1 MEQPIVSVKYSQEN
15 SPIHSHFHDSHQ
27 LIYVVKGSALIT
39 VSDKNYYANP
49 GTLVLIS
56 RLESHAIHMKTEDYS
71 RYTVQIA
78 PEIARFGDILGE
90 TLFSVLTNRP
100 EQFRHA
106 LDLSG
111 EPRVLT
117 ILEQMAAESQN
128 DDNMKSKML
137 LFLLGQLLVL
147 CCRTYPEQ
155 LPENTRNLKLV
166 QQMQH
171 YIEKNVAE
179 RLTLGALSERF
190 NMSQSYLSHL
200 FKDITGCSVIGYLT
214 AYRLLMAK
222 HYLVETDWEIGRIVE
237 KSGFSDNSNF
247 SRTFKKTTGL
257 SPSEFRKQYQR

>member
-1 MEQPIVSVKYSQEN
+1 MEQPLITVKYSREQSSIE
-15 SPIHSHFHDSHQ
+15 SHFHDGHQ
-27 LIYVVKGSALIT
+27 LIYVVQGSARIT
-39 VSDKNYYANP
+39 VSEKTYRATP

-56 RLESHAIHMKTEDYS
+56 RLESHAIRETSADYS
-71 RYTVQIA
+71 RYAVQIA
-78 PEIARFGDILGE
+78 PEVFRYQELLGE
-90 TLFSVLTNRP
+90 KLFSLLVNRP

-106 LDLSG
+106 MEL
-111 EPRVLT
+111 PQAKW
-117 ILEQMAAESQN
+117 ILEQMAAEENTDQP
-128 DDNMKSKML
+128 MKDKML
-137 LFLLGQLLVL
+137 LLLLCQLLLL

-171 YIEKNVAE
+171 YIEKNVSQK
-179 RLTLGALSERF
+179 LTLGALSEQF

-222 HYLVETDWEIGRIVE
+222 HYLVETDWEVGRIVE
-237 KSGFSDNSNF
+237 TCGFSDNSNF

-257 SPSEFRKQYQR
+257 SPSEFRKQYQK